1 MTTGIT
7 TNDTAAA
14 TATAGERPLRVLYS
28 FPHTLGRPGISTTAF
43 HQVRSMIDAGFAVT
57 VYCTSLAGELDG
69 AAEVVET
76 MVARGRR
83 IPHRA
88 IGVRRA
94 YGYHDRR
101 TAHELA
107 TRPYAYDVVHTWP
120 RGCIHTL
127 RTARRIGLPGL
138 REVCSPHSRSACG
151 LAEQEAAA
159 CGIQLPRGH
168 AHRGTT
174 GHLRRE
180 DAEYDAASTLLCP
193 SDYVV
198 RTFAEYGAD
207 TGRLVRHAYGYDPAR
222 FFPTDLPRPADRPFT
237 MVFAGRGE
245 PNKGLH
251 YALRAWR
258 DAGAPGELLICGVI
272 MPEYRASLGELL
284 SLPGVRELGF
294 VDDLGTL
301 FRSADALVLPS
312 VTEGSA
318 LVTLEAAACGCVP
331 VISDAC
337 GSPARHLVDGLVH
350 QATDTATLAEHI
362 RLLAEDPATLATLRQ
377 GCLDARNRHTWDAA
391 GTRLAEVYRA
401 AARPRPP
408 LGAPVTSSG
417 GSPGGGRLPRS
428 G

>member
-1 MTTGIT
+1 MTIENT
-7 TNDTAAA
+7 TSKK
-14 TATAGERPLRVLYS
+14 TATGKRPLRVLYS
-28 FPHTLGRPGISTTAF
+28 FPHTLGRPGISTAAF

-57 VYCTSLAGELDG
+57 VYCTSLAADLDG
-69 AAEVVET
+69 AAGVVET
-76 MVARGRR
+76 MVTRGRR

-101 TAHELA
+101 TARELA
-107 TRPYAYDVVHTWP
+107 TRPYAYDVVHGWP

-127 RTARRIGLPGL
+127 RTAHRIGVPGL

-174 GHLRRE
+174 GHLQRE
-180 DAEYDAASTLLCP
+180 DAEYDAASALLCP

-198 RTFAEYGAD
+198 QTFVEHGVAAD
-207 TGRLVRHAYGYDPAR
+207 RLVRHAYGYDPTR
-222 FFPTDLPRPADRPFT
+222 FFPTDLPRSPGRPFT

-258 DAGAPGELLICGVI
+258 DAGTPGELLICGVI

-284 SLPGVRELGF
+284 RLPGVRELGF
-294 VDDLGTL
+294 VDDLGAL

-337 GSPARHLVDGLVH
+337 GAPTRHLVDGLVH
-350 QATDTATLAEHI
+350 RATNTAELVEHI
-362 RLLAEDPATLATLRQ
+362 KLLAEDPAMLTKLRQ
-377 GCLDARNRHTWDAA
+377 ACLDVRGQHTWDAA
-391 GTRLAEVYRA
+391 GVRLAEVYRTV
-401 AARPRPP
+401 ARPRPP
-408 LGAPVTSSG
+408 GLGATVAN
-417 GSPGGGRLPRS
+417 
-428 G
+428 